1 MVDTV
6 TDKLRTINLSAKQLK
21 LITKGQG
28 AQWTDD
34 LINEFL
40 NYLTNINTLSGS
52 TDGLVVQVN
61 LNTDDIAANTV
72 EIVINAEGIAVNVI
86 DIAANTEDIIVNTLG
101 ISQNADDIII
111 NAAATALV
119 ASNLSDHELSNSEH
133 GVQGFNVGTL
143 DYPTEAVGGSVLRM
157 ALVANAVASTATV
170 VFADIGAAPA
180 AYSQTYAQSQ
190 TTAINEL
197 KLKHNTMLTNL
208 NSLITLFNATL
219 ANAKTAKQMTT

>member
-21 LITKGQG
+21 LITKNQG
-28 AQWTDD
+28 AQWADD

-40 NYLTNINTLSGS
+40 NYLININTLSGS
-52 TDGLVVQVN
+52 TDDLIIQVN
-61 LNTDDIAANTV
+61 LNTGNIEINTAGIAA
-72 EIVINAEGIAVNVI
+72 NVI
-86 DIAANTEDIIVNTLG
+86 DIAANTDAIIVNALG
-101 ISQNADDIII
+101 IAQNADDIVI

-119 ASNLSDHELSNSEH
+119 ASDLSDHELSNSEH
-133 GVQGFNVGTL
+133 GVTGNNIGTL

-170 VFADIGAAPA
+170 VFADIGVAPA
-180 AYSQTYAQSQ
+180 TYSQVYAQSQ

-197 KLKHNTMLTNL
+197 KLKHNTILTNL

-219 ANAKTAKQMTT
+219 ANAKTAKQMTP

>member
-21 LITKGQG
+21 LITKNQG
-28 AQWTDD
+28 AQWADD

-40 NYLTNINTLSGS
+40 NYLINMNTVAGS
-52 TDGLVVQVN
+52 TDGLIVQVN
-61 LNTDDIAANTV
+61 LNTGNIEINSAGIAA
-72 EIVINAEGIAVNVI
+72 NVI
-86 DIAANTEDIIVNTLG
+86 DIADNTADIIINTLG
-101 ISQNADDIII
+101 IAQNADDIII

-133 GVQGFNVGTL
+133 GVTGNNIGTL
-143 DYPTEAVGGSVLRM
+143 DYPTELVGGAVLRM

-170 VFADIGAAPA
+170 VFADIGVAPA
-180 AYSQTYAQSQ
+180 TYSQVYAQSQ

-219 ANAKTAKQMTT
+219 ANAKTAKQMTP